1 MLHGYMLFVRR
12 VDRVVDAAG
21 LQRLHQESIAIL
33 RT

>member
-12 VDRVVDAAG
+12 VDRVVGTAG
-21 LQRLHQESIAIL
+21 LQRLHQESIAIP